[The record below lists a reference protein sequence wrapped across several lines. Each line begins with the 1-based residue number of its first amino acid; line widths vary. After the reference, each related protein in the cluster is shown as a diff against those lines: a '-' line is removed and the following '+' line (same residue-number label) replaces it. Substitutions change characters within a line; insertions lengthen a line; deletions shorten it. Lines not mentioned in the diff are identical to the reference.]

1 MLFCFGLK
9 GIESCPYSPV
19 GCTLTSSK
27 TGQHLYSLFAK
38 RKENAVI
45 PFKSTTSSRTAYR
58 SRRLFYSL
66 QQKSSLTH
74 FVAPPSKNKTARPL
88 RASSTTSAL
97 RCAGFCFVWGSFHA
111 WRIRTARAPP
121 KKTAPIGCCLFWC
134 SEDDRIMSAH
144 ASSRVHET
152 VRTLSNAMM
161 AQPMQSVIR

>member
-1 MLFCFGLK
+1 MISDSSNPSVKNAYPSF
-9 GIESCPYSPV
+9 SYS
-19 GCTLTSSK
+19 
-27 TGQHLYSLFAK
+27 
-38 RKENAVI
+38 I
-45 PFKSTTSSRTAYR
+45 DTSSRTAHR
-58 SRRLFYSL
+58 SRRLFYAL

-152 VRTLSNAMM
+152 VRALSNALTG
-161 AQPMQSVIR
+161 AADAIDHPLSPP